1 MKENRKKLKK
11 LNMNMKGAENKEY
24 EINQRNLKE
33 IKKERIGKN
42 E

>member
-1 MKENRKKLKK
+1 MKEIKKM
-11 LNMNMKGAENKEY
+11 NTNMKEAENKEY
-24 EINQRNLKE
+24 KLNQRNLKE

>member
-1 MKENRKKLKK
+1 MDMKEV
-11 LNMNMKGAENKEY
+11 ENKEY